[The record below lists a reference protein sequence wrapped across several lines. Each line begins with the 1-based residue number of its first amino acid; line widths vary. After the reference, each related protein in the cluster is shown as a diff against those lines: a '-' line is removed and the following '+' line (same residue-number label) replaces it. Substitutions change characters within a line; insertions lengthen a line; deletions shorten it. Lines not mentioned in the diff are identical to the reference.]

1 MIIYE
6 VNIKI
11 SPQIYNE
18 YISWLEK
25 HITLMMEHEGFIKY
39 KKYTVDSDSPIKKEL
54 CIHYYIENMELFN
67 HYLSKNSYAMR
78 NDITLEK
85 FQGKFSINRRVLLI
99 E

>member
-39 KKYTVDSDSPIKKEL
+39 NELSLKLKQMVRELKKNQISDVIEINSNNSTCVD
-54 CIHYYIENMELFN
+54 
-67 HYLSKNSYAMR
+67 LSKNS
-78 NDITLEK
+78 
-85 FQGKFSINRRVLLI
+85 LI
-99 E
+99 P

>member
-11 SPQIYNE
+11 SSQIYNE
-18 YISWLEK
+18 YISWLES
-25 HITLMMEHEGFIKY
+25 HIVLMMQHKGFIKY
-39 KKYTVDSDSPIKKEL
+39 KKYTVDSDSSINKEV
-54 CIHYYIENMELFN
+54 CMHYYIENMELFN

-78 NDITLEK
+78 NNVALEK
-85 FQGKFSINRRVLLI
+85 FKEKLSITRRVLLV

>member
-39 KKYTVDSDSPIKKEL
+39 KKYIVHFDFSINKEV
-54 CIHYYIENMELFN
+54 CIHYYIENMELLN
-67 HYLSKNSYAMR
+67 HYLSKYSYTMR
-78 NDITLEK
+78 NDVALEK
-85 FQGKFSINRRVLLI
+85 FKEKFSINRRVLLT